1 LRSLGGGC
9 QFPIAAHATIDGDTL
24 SLEGL
29 VAKPSGEEIL
39 RDRLAGEPDQAD
51 LIGVQLAKQLLDRG
65 AGELLNA

>member
-1 LRSLGGGC
+1 LK
-9 QFPIAAHATIDGDTL
+9 
-24 SLEGL
+24 LEGL